1 MGDAVNLK
9 NGAAI
14 DARFMAVDK
23 QFESVCKDIGRL
35 ELRVDEVEA
44 NVGIH
49 HDGITKHDH
58 TLISLTKAID
68 EVTATL
74 REFTD
79 IKNQVQGGIILW
91 KWVLVPIG
99 GFSGILYIANQIM
112 GGFLR

>member
-1 MGDAVNLK
+1 MGDTVNLK

-14 DARFMAVDK
+14 DARFQAVDER
-23 QFESVCKDIGRL
+23 FNSVNKDLGRL
-35 ELRVDEVEA
+35 ELRVDAVEE

-68 EVTATL
+68 DVTATL
-74 REFTD
+74 KEFTE
-79 IKNQVQGGIILW
+79 IKNQVQGGITLW

-99 GFSGILYIANQIM
+99 GFSGVLYIANQLM
-112 GGFLR
+112 AGFFR